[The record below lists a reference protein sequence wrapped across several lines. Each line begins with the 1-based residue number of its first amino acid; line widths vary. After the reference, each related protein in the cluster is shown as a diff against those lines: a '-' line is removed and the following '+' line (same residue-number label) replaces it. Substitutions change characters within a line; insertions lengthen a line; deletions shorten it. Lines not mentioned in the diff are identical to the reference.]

1 MFTFTPRHAVPFI
14 VLALTACGGPAA
26 SVTAATPARTSD
38 SADRRPSSATT
49 ASTASTGGDSGG
61 CALESV
67 YFAYDSNNIDGSS
80 RSALANDAAC
90 LRARPEQ
97 SVILVGGA
105 DERGT
110 EEYNL
115 SLGDRR
121 ARAVR
126 TYLTDSGV
134 ENDRMSVSTM
144 GEEWASGT
152 DEASMARD
160 RRVDARSRR

>member
-1 MFTFTPRHAVPFI
+1 MSVFAPLRTVPFV
-14 VLALTACGGPAA
+14 VLALTACGGPP
-26 SVTAATPARTSD
+26 STTATTTPARTSD
-38 SADRRPSSATT
+38 SADRRPSAAT
-49 ASTASTGGDSGG
+49 TASTGGDSGA
-61 CALESV
+61 CTLESV
-67 YFAYDSNNIDGSS
+67 YFTYDSNNIEGGA

-90 LRARPEQ
+90 LRARPEEN
-97 SVILVGGA
+97 VILVGGA

-126 TYLTDSGV
+126 VYLTDSGV
-134 ENDRMSVSTM
+134 DAGRMSVSTM

-152 DEASMARD
+152 DESAMARD
-160 RRVDARSRR
+160 RRVDARTRR

>member
-1 MFTFTPRHAVPFI
+1 MSTFTLRHAVPFI

-26 SVTAATPARTSD
+26 SVTATTPARTSD
-38 SADRRPSSATT
+38 SADRRTSAAT
-49 ASTASTGGDSGG
+49 TASTGGDSAG

-67 YFAYDSNNIDGSS
+67 YFTYDSNNIEGGA

-90 LRARPEQ
+90 LRARPEEN
-97 SVILVGGA
+97 VILVGGA

-126 TYLTDSGV
+126 VYLTDSGV
-134 ENDRMSVSTM
+134 DAGRMSVSTM

-152 DEASMARD
+152 DESAMARD
-160 RRVDARSRR
+160 RRVDARTRR

>member
-1 MFTFTPRHAVPFI
+1 MSTFASIRTAPFI
-14 VLALTACGGPAA
+14 VLALTACGGPAT
-26 SVTAATPARTSD
+26 STATTTPARTSD
-38 SADRRPSSATT
+38 SADRRASAASTT
-49 ASTASTGGDSGG
+49 ASSGGDSA
-61 CALESV
+61 CSLESV
-67 YFAYDSNNIDGSS
+67 YFSYDSNNIEGGA

-90 LRARPEQ
+90 LRARPEEN
-97 SVILVGGA
+97 VILVGGA

-126 TYLTDSGV
+126 GYLTDSGV
-134 ENDRMSVSTM
+134 DASRMSVSTM

-152 DEASMARD
+152 DESAMARD
-160 RRVDARSRR
+160 RRVDARTRR

>member
-1 MFTFTPRHAVPFI
+1 MFTSATVRTVPFL
-14 VLALTACGGPAA
+14 VLALTACGGPAT
-26 SVTAATPARTSD
+26 STATTTPARTSD
-38 SADRRPSSATT
+38 SADRRASSASTS
-49 ASTASTGGDSGG
+49 ASAGGETSA
-61 CALESV
+61 CTLESV
-67 YFAYDSNNIDGSS
+67 YFSFDSNDLDGGA

-126 TYLTDSGV
+126 GYLTDSGV
-134 ENDRMSVSTM
+134 DAGRMSVSTM

-152 DEASMARD
+152 DETSMARD
-160 RRVDARSRR
+160 RRVDARARR